1 MKILF
6 LANHLDVGGI
16 SSYLLTLSSGL
27 VRRGHH
33 AHLACA
39 GGSQVS
45 RFISFERT
53 FFIPVATRTKAEF
66 NPLRL
71 ARNLGILT
79 RYVRQ
84 KDIEIIHSNTRVT
97 QVLGELLSR
106 VSGISHV
113 STCHGFFRKS
123 ALRTVFPCWGW
134 RTIAISRQVA
144 EHLVQDLGV
153 QEKNVRIIHNGIDFV
168 RFSGSSAAGRKAFRR
183 VLGLEEA
190 PLVGIIARLSDVK
203 GHLYLIE
210 AMQAVRRRFSDVRL
224 LIVGEGK
231 MEMALRK
238 KARELG
244 LEECVIFM
252 PKVPDTAEAL
262 AAMDVF
268 VLPSLQEGL
277 GLSLMEAM
285 ASGLA
290 VVASSVGG
298 IPDLLRHNE
307 NGLLVEPGNTEAL
320 AASIQE
326 LLGDASKRRSLGN
339 AARAFMQ
346 ENFSQERMCL
356 ETERVYLECL
366 REKSL

>member
-27 VRRGHH
+27 LRRGHNVY
-33 AHLACA
+33 LACA

-45 RFISFERT
+45 RFISSGKA
-53 FFIPVATRTKAEF
+53 FFVPVATRTKAEF

-71 ARNLGILT
+71 LGNLYILI
-79 RYVRQ
+79 RYIRQ
-84 KDIEIIHSNTRVT
+84 KDIELIHSNTRVT

-106 VSGISHV
+106 VSGIPHV
-113 STCHGFFRKS
+113 STCHGFFRRS
-123 ALRTVFPCWGW
+123 VLRTIFPCWGR

-153 QEKNVRIIHNGIDFV
+153 SERRVRIVHNGIDLL
-168 RFSGSSAAGRKAFRR
+168 RFSGSSAASRKAFRR
-183 VLGLEEA
+183 LLGLEEA

-203 GHLYLIE
+203 GHLYLIQ
-210 AMQAVRRRFSDVRL
+210 AMQAVRRRFDDARL

-231 MEMALRK
+231 MERVLREK
-238 KARELG
+238 TGELG
-244 LEECVIFM
+244 LEESVIFM

-290 VVASSVGG
+290 VVGSSVGG
-298 IPDLLRHNE
+298 IRDLLRHGE
-307 NGLLVEPGNTEAL
+307 NGLLVGPGDVEAL

-326 LLGDASKRRSLGN
+326 LLSDAHKRLSLGN
-339 AARAFMQ
+339 AARVFMQ

-356 ETERVYLECL
+356 ETERIYLECL
-366 REKSL
+366 REKDL